1 MLKATIPSNDET
13 ISVSLDHESIE
24 SESEYHQVPVMIK
37 ITQTIL
43 QRVAMV
49 GCLVVGKAL
58 YNVITQILNPV
69 SVYSVYSVY
78 CRYLK

>member
-24 SESEYHQVPVMIK
+24 SESEYHQVPEMIK

-49 GCLVVGKAL
+49 GCLVVEKAL

-69 SVYSVYSVY
+69 SVYSVY

>member
-13 ISVSLDHESIE
+13 ISVSLDHESVE
-24 SESEYHQVPVMIK
+24 SESEYPQVPEMIK

-43 QRVAMV
+43 QSVALG
-49 GCLVVGKAL
+49 GCLVGKAL

-69 SVYSVYSVY
+69 SVYSVY